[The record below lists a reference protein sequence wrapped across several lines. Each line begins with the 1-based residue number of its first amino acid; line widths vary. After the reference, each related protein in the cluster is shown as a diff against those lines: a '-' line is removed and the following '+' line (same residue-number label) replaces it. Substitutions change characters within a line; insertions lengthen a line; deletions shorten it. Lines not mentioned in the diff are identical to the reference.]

1 MTSSKRYLIAAVS
14 LTGLAVLISTSNI
27 PVRAGEAK
35 SAADLEKEKALAN
48 PYPNDFG
55 PDHLDEET
63 LKSYP
68 KNVQEGYKTLLGAAA
83 TKRCQTCHTASRP
96 LNSRFVEPE
105 GKDDAAKEAAV
116 AALRKTQ
123 PELFKDPSVWQV
135 ESGIWKRYVK
145 RMMAKPGC
153 NIDKADGKKIWE
165 FLVYDGIRRKTGANA
180 AKWAEHRKK
189 LIEELKAKNP
199 ARYKELAE
207 SKPSDL

>member
-1 MTSSKRYLIAAVS
+1 MTIKRYLIASITLAAI
-14 LTGLAVLISTSNI
+14 AVLASTSNFTA
-27 PVRAGEAK
+27 RAGEAK
-35 SAADLEKEKALAN
+35 SAADAEKEKALSQ

-55 PDHLDEET
+55 PDHLDEAT

-68 KNVQEGYKTLLGAAA
+68 KAAQEGYKTLLGNAK

-116 AALRKTQ
+116 AKLKKDQ
-123 PELFKDPSVWQV
+123 PELFKDAAAWQV

-165 FLVYDGIRRKTGANA
+165 FL
-180 AKWAEHRKK
+180 
-189 LIEELKAKNP
+189 
-199 ARYKELAE
+199 
-207 SKPSDL
+207 